1 MKADKNKLEI
11 MMAKRA
17 ATPDSLS
24 LETGL
29 ARTTIYNTIQRR
41 NNTRPLTMGLLAK
54 ALRCEV
60 EEIILEEQG

>member
-41 NNTRPLTMGLLAK
+41 NNTRPLTMVLLAK